1 MRPKI
6 IIIGYPMLHKLALS
20 ISRKLE
26 ILHDIDIQAELYDPF
41 LANIN
46 NPEFV
51 RKELPKLTSGS
62 VLMATDR
69 CATFL
74 QENHNIPVIPVKFS
88 GYALMETLKK
98 AQKYLAHDDDEV
110 VLVNYYKE
118 MEEVEEYRDLLKI
131 KVRQIVFNNHEEADA
146 IFSELKKSGKKVVV
160 GGSNV
165 FDTAKKYGMKGIF
178 MYTRTVLEKALVQAA
193 EILQAIRKE
202 TEKAGQFKA
211 IIELVHS
218 GIICTDNNWQITTFN
233 TAAEKI
239 LNIGA
244 DKTINNSIKNVI
256 PSINLPQKPHQLTA
270 QTNKLVRTGQVNIIL
285 DIMPIIVSDSCA
297 GAVFVIQDA
306 VTIQKSEHE
315 IRQQLHQ
322 RRLVANYTFANING
336 ESQAVQIAVSKA
348 KSFGQTDSTILINGE
363 TGTGKELFTQSIHNI
378 SPRRKKPFVAINC
391 AALPESLLD
400 SELFGYEPG
409 AFTGA
414 QKEGKP
420 GLFELAH
427 GGTIFL
433 DEAGELTPSI
443 QARLLRVLQEKE
455 VMRVGGRKI
464 IPVDVRIIA
473 ATNRNLWNE
482 VKAGNFREDLYYRLS
497 VLELSIPPLR
507 ERKEDIPLLA
517 KSILRKNMSMVDS
530 LLIEKFELLTR
541 DYHWPG
547 NIRELENILE
557 RFAVLSKGKP
567 DKEEILGNVFWDSI
581 KNKKTDIP
589 GDDRSLPALSVLS
602 AIELNSK
609 LKKIESTEIKRI
621 LKEVDGN
628 KTAAARIL
636 GISRS
641 TLWRKLNYHRL

>member
-6 IIIGYPMLHKLALS
+6 IVIGYPILHKLALS
-20 ISRKLE
+20 ISKKLE
-26 ILHDIDIQAELYDPF
+26 ILHDIDIQTELYDPF
-41 LANIN
+41 LDNIN

-51 RKELPKLTSGS
+51 KKELPKLTSRS
-62 VLMATDR
+62 VLVAADR

-74 QENHNIPVIPVKFS
+74 QENHNIAVIPVKFS
-88 GYALMETLKK
+88 GYALMEALKK
-98 AQKYLAHDDDEV
+98 AQKYLDHDDDEV

-118 MEEVEEYRDLLKI
+118 MEEVEEYRDLLKV
-131 KVRQIVFNNHEEADA
+131 KVRQVVFNSHEEADA
-146 IFSELKKSGKKVVV
+146 IFSELKKAGKKVVV
-160 GGSNV
+160 GGSNA
-165 FDTAKKYGMKGIF
+165 FDTAKRYGMKGIF
-178 MYTRTVLEKALVQAA
+178 MYTRTAVEKAMVHAA

-202 TEKAGQFKA
+202 SEKAERFKT

-233 TAAEKI
+233 NAAEKI

-244 DKTINNSIKNVI
+244 DKAFNNFIKDIV

-270 QTNKLVRTGQVNIIL
+270 QTNKLVNTGQVNIIM
-285 DIMPIIVSDSCA
+285 DVMPILVNDNCT
-297 GAVFVIQDA
+297 GAVFAIQDA
-306 VTIQKSEHE
+306 VTIQKSEQE

-322 RRLVANYTFANING
+322 RRLVANYAFANIVG
-336 ESQAVQIAVSKA
+336 ESQAIQLAISKA

-363 TGTGKELFTQSIHNI
+363 TGTGKELFAQSIHNI

-400 SELFGYEPG
+400 SELFGYDPG

-427 GGTIFL
+427 SGTIFL
-433 DEAGELTPSI
+433 DEVGELTPPI
-443 QARLLRVLQEKE
+443 QVRLLRVLQERE

-482 VKAGNFREDLYYRLS
+482 VKAGNFRQDLYYRLS
-497 VLELSIPPLR
+497 VLELNIPPLR
-507 ERKEDIPLLA
+507 ERKEDIPSLA
-517 KSILRKNMSMVDS
+517 RSILRKYMSIVDNFI
-530 LLIEKFELLTR
+530 IEKILSLARE
-541 DYHWPG
+541 YHWPG

-557 RFAVLSKGKP
+557 RFAVLSRGKP
-567 DKEEILGNVFWDSI
+567 NKEEILCSVFWDSVKSK
-581 KNKKTDIP
+581 KND
-589 GDDRSLPALSVLS
+589 LPESDNPLSTLS
-602 AIELNSK
+602 ALPVIELSSK
-609 LKKIESTEIKRI
+609 IKKIESNEIKRI
-621 LKEVDGN
+621 LEEVNGN

-641 TLWRKLNYHRL
+641 TLWRKLK